1 MLPFPDE
8 RQSPRQSVELD
19 ATVREL
25 RSVATRCQVTDLTQ
39 YGCRLSGCDLN
50 RGDELWIHI
59 DGHEAVRATT
69 IWAQRGEAGCRFYAT
84 PVRLRPAQPSIR
96 LSRIQTL
103 KRSRA

>member
-8 RQSPRQSVELD
+8 RQVPRQSVELD

-25 RSVATRCQVTDLTQ
+25 RSVAVRCRVTDLTL
-39 YGCRLSGCDLN
+39 YGCRLTGCDLN

-69 IWAQRGEAGCRFYAT
+69 IWARSGEAGCRFYAI
-84 PVRLRPAQPSIR
+84 PARLRPARPNIR

-103 KRSRA
+103 ERRRA